1 MPPAVI
7 PRKILSLPS
16 TQVPRPG
23 EAVSTPVAR
32 RQEERATRN
41 EALASSAGQ
50 ESESQPASLPL
61 VIEPGKPLEHDPG
74 KHALGLRPDRCVAVF
89 PRANARLCENIIPDQ
104 KSRTRWRLNL
114 IPSRP
119 SAPPNSL
126 SQLTG
131 DQTCRKRIPYEIGRI
146 AISRDR
152 TIVAPE
158 GDKCISTSW
167 RPHGV
172 TSCLLPPDSSSIDRA
187 AATTHSYNRVHPA
200 RSKGCLPTFGD
211 PQ

>member
-1 MPPAVI
+1 MQGARRNGRRGTRPSPPAQARNRNHSRH
-7 PRKILSLPS
+7 PSHSLSNQGSRLSMIRESMPS
-16 TQVPRPG
+16 GSDPTGALQSSLAQTQGV
-23 EAVSTPVAR
+23 
-32 RQEERATRN
+32 
-41 EALASSAGQ
+41 
-50 ESESQPASLPL
+50 
-61 VIEPGKPLEHDPG
+61 
-74 KHALGLRPDRCVAVF
+74 
-89 PRANARLCENIIPDQ
+89 CENIIPDQ